1 MSRIVNDGS
10 GANDLKTEW
19 LQNKV
24 GDSLTEGG
32 PTINIYVAW
41 LTFGSCLLINPAAAG
56 WAPTWYKLWVVAGFG
71 YHALS

>member
-1 MSRIVNDGS
+1 MSRIVNGGS

-41 LTFGSCLLINPAAAG
+41 LTD
-56 WAPTWYKLWVVAGFG
+56 GF
-71 YHALS
+71 HP